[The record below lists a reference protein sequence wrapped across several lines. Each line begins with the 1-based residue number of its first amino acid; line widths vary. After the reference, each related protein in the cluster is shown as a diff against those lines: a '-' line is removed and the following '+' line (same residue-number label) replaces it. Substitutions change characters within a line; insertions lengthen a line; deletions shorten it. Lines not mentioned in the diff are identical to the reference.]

1 MNLEESIKAIV
12 ENCGVK
18 LYDIVTTRENNNNIF
33 RVYIASDDGITLDKC
48 GEISSLVSPL
58 LDVNTPLNGKYNL
71 EVSSPGIER
80 KLTKPIHFENSIG
93 CNIKGKEYST
103 EKFKGKLLSFKDDI
117 LTIQEEDSKDTF
129 TIKYD
134 DILSASTYYI
144 WKK

>member
-1 MNLEESIKAIV
+1 MNLEESIKNIV
-12 ENCGVK
+12 QDNELK

-33 RVYIASDDGITLDKC
+33 RVYVTSDDGVNLDKC
-48 GEISSLVSPL
+48 GKISSLISPL
-58 LDVNTPLNGKYNL
+58 LDVHNPLNGKYNL

-80 KLTKPIHFENSIG
+80 KLTKLIHFESSIG

-103 EKFKGKLLSFKDDI
+103 EKFKGKFLSFKDNI

-134 DILSASTYYI
+134 DILSASTFYN